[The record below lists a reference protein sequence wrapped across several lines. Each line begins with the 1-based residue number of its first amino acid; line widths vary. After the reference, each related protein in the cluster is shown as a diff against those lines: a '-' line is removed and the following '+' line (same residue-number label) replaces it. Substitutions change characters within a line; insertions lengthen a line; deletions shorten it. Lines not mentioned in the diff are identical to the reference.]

1 MKKAKEFVSL
11 LKQFAR
17 TIKSTTIVLAIA
29 TTPLF
34 AASAAHADD
43 VFVDPNRPPRPH
55 LVLVKRPGGD
65 EFLTA
70 LCRRNAD
77 KTNLIITV
85 INDGNAASKRH
96 TFRVTFIR
104 SNTLVTSFARELPV
118 INPGSRVSFH
128 IPIRSFLV
136 KNRFSFKII
145 SIIHPTSVDG
155 GVCVP

>member
-1 MKKAKEFVSL
+1 MKEFVSL

-55 LVLVKRPGGD
+55 LVLVKRPGVYPP
-65 EFLTA
+65 TA
-70 LCRRNAD
+70 LCRRDPDN
-77 KTNLIITV
+77 TNLIITV

-96 TFRVTFIR
+96 SFSVTFYR
-104 SNTLVTSFARELPV
+104 SDSLWTSLSRFLPV
-118 INPGSRVSFH
+118 INPGSSVSFH
-128 IPIRSFLV
+128 IPIPNLLV
-136 KNRFSFKII
+136 KNRFNFKI
-145 SIIHPTSVDG
+145 SQIIHPNSVDG
-155 GVCVP
+155 GFCARP

>member
-1 MKKAKEFVSL
+1 MSL

-43 VFVDPNRPPRPH
+43 VFVDPNRLPRPH
-55 LVLVKRPGGD
+55 LVLIKRPGGG
-65 EFLTA
+65 LTA

-104 SNTLVTSFARELPV
+104 SNNLVTSLSRALPV

-128 IPIRSFLV
+128 TPIPKHLV
-136 KNRFSFKII
+136 KNRFNFKII
-145 SIIHPTSVDG
+145 HIIHPTSVDG
-155 GVCVP
+155 GLCLP